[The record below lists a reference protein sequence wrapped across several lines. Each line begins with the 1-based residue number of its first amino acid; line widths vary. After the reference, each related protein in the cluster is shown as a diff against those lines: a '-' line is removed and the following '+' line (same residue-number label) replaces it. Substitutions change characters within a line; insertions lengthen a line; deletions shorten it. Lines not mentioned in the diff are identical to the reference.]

1 MLFDATRK
9 VIQLAAQL
17 CEKFNTTDWR
27 QSQYN
32 IKTVKKY
39 YRKAQ
44 SSKKG
49 GKRDEEKRVSQIQ
62 AAHKSYVEI
71 AGSFFLKA
79 AETMSYIN
87 EHHSLSTIDMAKLL
101 EIDDYLKHGVRQ
113 IDQIKRRVLDGE
125 VIPNEAKVYSL
136 FEPHTEWICKGKLG
150 VPVELGVRVCIVEDS
165 DQFILHHKVMW
176 KQTDDKLTVPM
187 AKETKEK
194 YPNLHSISYDRG
206 FYSRDNREQLSE
218 ILTAFALPKKG
229 KLSESDK
236 TIQSSD
242 DYIKAKQKH
251 SAVESAINALDIHGL
266 DMCPD
271 HGKTGLERYV
281 AIAIVSR
288 NIQRIGAI
296 LQKRELRLFVLRERR
311 KRI

>member
-9 VIQLAAQL
+9 VIQLVVQL
-17 CEKFNTTDWR
+17 CDKFKLTTWR
-27 QSQYN
+27 QYQHN
-32 IKTVKKY
+32 IKLVKKC

-44 SSKKG
+44 QSKKG
-49 GKRDEEKRVSQIQ
+49 NKRDEEKKVLQIQ
-62 AAHKSYVEI
+62 EAHKAYIDVAE
-71 AGSFFLKA
+71 SFFLKA
-79 AETMSYIN
+79 LQTINYIN
-87 EHHSLSTIDMAKLL
+87 EHHSLSTIDTVKLL
-101 EIDDYLKHGVRQ
+101 EIDDYFKHGVRQ

-125 VIPNEAKVYSL
+125 VIPNEEKVYSL

-194 YPNLHSISYDRG
+194 YPNLHSVSYDRG
-206 FYSRDNREQLSE
+206 FYSRDNRVQLAE
-218 ILTAFALPKKG
+218 ILDTFALPKKG
-229 KLSESDK
+229 KLSEADK
-236 TIQSSD
+236 TIQTSD

-251 SAVESAINALDIHGL
+251 SAVESAINALDKHGL
-266 DMCPD
+266 DRCPD

-288 NIQRIGAI
+288 NIQRVGAI
-296 LQKRELRLFVLRERR
+296 LQKREQRLLILRERR
-311 KRI
+311 TKS

>member
-1 MLFDATRK
+1 LLFDASRK
-9 VIQLAAQL
+9 VIQLVVQL
-17 CEKFNTTDWR
+17 CEKFNITTWR
-27 QSQYN
+27 QYQHN
-32 IKTVKKY
+32 IKEVKSY

-44 SSKKG
+44 QSKKSN
-49 GKRDEEKRVSQIQ
+49 KRDEGKRISQIQ
-62 AAHKSYVEI
+62 EAHRAYIEVVE
-71 AGSFFLKA
+71 SFFSKA
-79 AETMSYIN
+79 RQTIN
-87 EHHSLSTIDMAKLL
+87 HINDHHSLSTIDTSKLL
-101 EIDDYLKHGVRQ
+101 EIDGYFRHGIRQ
-113 IDQIKRRVLDGE
+113 IDQIKRRILDGE
-125 VIPNEAKVYSL
+125 VIPNEEKVYSL

-150 VPVELGVRVCIVEDS
+150 VPVELGVRVCIVEDN

-176 KQTDDKLTVPM
+176 KLTDDKLTVPM
-187 AKETKEK
+187 AKKTKEK
-194 YPNLHSISYDRG
+194 YPDLHSISYDRG
-206 FYSRDNREQLSE
+206 FYSRANREQLAE
-218 ILTAFALPKKG
+218 ILDAFALPKKG

-251 SAVESAINALDIHGL
+251 SAVESAINALDNHGL
-266 DMCPD
+266 DRCPD

-296 LQKRELRLFVLRERR
+296 LQKKEQRLFVLRERR

>member
-1 MLFDATRK
+1 M
-9 VIQLAAQL
+9 AQL
-17 CEKFNTTDWR
+17 CERFNISTWR
-27 QSQYN
+27 QYQYN
-32 IKTVKKY
+32 IRTVKKH

-44 SSKKG
+44 NSKKG
-49 GKRDEEKRVSQIQ
+49 SKRNEEKRVLQIRD
-62 AAHKSYVEI
+62 AHKSYIEI
-71 AGSFFLKA
+71 AKSFFLKV
-79 AETMSYIN
+79 AETAKNLN
-87 EHHSLSTIDMAKLL
+87 ENHSLSTIETAKLL
-101 EIDDYLKHGVRQ
+101 EIDDYLKHGDRQ

-125 VIPNEAKVYSL
+125 VIPNNEKVYSL

-150 VPVELGVRVCIVEDS
+150 VPVELGVRVCIVEDN

-176 KQTDDKLTVPM
+176 KLTDDKLTVPM

-194 YPNLHSISYDRG
+194 YPNLHSMSYDRG
-206 FYSRDNREQLSE
+206 FYSRKNREQLAE
-218 ILTAFALPKKG
+218 MIAAFALPKKG
-229 KLSESDK
+229 KLSELDK

-242 DYIKAKQKH
+242 DYIKAKHKH
-251 SAVESAINALDIHGL
+251 SAVESAINALDNHGL
-266 DMCPD
+266 DRCPD

-296 LQKRELRLFVLRERR
+296 LQKREQRLFVLRERR